1 MEIEQEPV
9 PDNQVIK
16 SNPKPITIE
25 LPKIPEPE
33 DNFYEEEPSKKTTE
47 VEADAAITNKP
58 KTTEWND
65 SPKLVGES
73 QVPIY
78 KYTKPADK

>member
-33 DNFYEEEPSKKTTE
+33 DNFYEEESSKKTTE

-58 KTTEWND
+58 KTTE
-65 SPKLVGES
+65 
-73 QVPIY
+73 
-78 KYTKPADK
+78 